1 IDVIMNRRSVLC
13 LLGATAFAGAPIV
26 EAAGSEIR
34 IGQLIEEARG
44 KGAISQRID
53 FISGAL
59 RGTPY
64 LGYTLI
70 GGPTRPEKFVVRD
83 DAFDC
88 VTFCETVLAAAIA
101 SNRSQFDSVLRNV
114 RYHNGAVA
122 WRERNHYFFVWCQ
135 HNVENNMC
143 RLVDL
148 GGAVDINKTVDSE
161 PGLGRRQFTMTVIPS
176 ASFLAN
182 SGKLERGDVIGFV
195 SRRPNLD
202 YFHTGFVVFD
212 KTGVLLLR
220 HASQSRRRVLDERID
235 AFVSAIGGR
244 YVPLVR
250 PQESC
255 PAALKYNSGG
265 RGFRLHFGCVGIHQR
280 FGDPTRIEI
289 PVSDLRHGGH
299 FRCRTGDE
307 ALGKFRQ
314 LVGHDPA
321 LDHLKPTL

>member
-1 IDVIMNRRSVLC
+1 MRTDVTFNRRSVLC
-13 LLGATAFAGAPIV
+13 LLGAAALAGAPTAG
-26 EAAGSEIR
+26 AAGSETR
-34 IGQLIEEARG
+34 ISQLIEEARS
-44 KGAISQRID
+44 KGTISQRID

-122 WRERNHYFFVWCQ
+122 WRERNHYFFEWCQ

-143 RLVDL
+143 RWVRLE
-148 GGAVDINKTVDSE
+148 GAVDINKTVDSE
-161 PGLGRRQFTMTVIPS
+161 PGLGRRQFTMSVIPS

-182 SGKLERGDVIGFV
+182 GGKLERGDIVGFV

-202 YFHTGFVVFD
+202 YFHTGFVAFD
-212 KTGVLLLR
+212 KAGVLLLR
-220 HASQSRRRVLDERID
+220 HASQSRRRVLDERMD
-235 AFVSAIGGR
+235 VFVSANNVR
-244 YVPLVR
+244 YVTLVR
-250 PQESC
+250 PQEPRS
-255 PAALKYNSGG
+255 AAL
-265 RGFRLHFGCVGIHQR
+265 
-280 FGDPTRIEI
+280 
-289 PVSDLRHGGH
+289 
-299 FRCRTGDE
+299 
-307 ALGKFRQ
+307 
-314 LVGHDPA
+314 
-321 LDHLKPTL
+321 

>member
-1 IDVIMNRRSVLC
+1 VPNPARIDWSWSRIDGVGHQLRTDVTFNRRSVLC
-13 LLGATAFAGAPIV
+13 LLGAAALAGAPTAG
-26 EAAGSEIR
+26 AAGSETR
-34 IGQLIEEARG
+34 ISQLIEEARS
-44 KGAISQRID
+44 KGTISQRID

-122 WRERNHYFFVWCQ
+122 WRERNHYFFEWCQ

-143 RLVDL
+143 RWVRLE
-148 GGAVDINKTVDSE
+148 GAVDINKTVDSE

-182 SGKLERGDVIGFV
+182 GGKLERGDIVGFV

-202 YFHTGFVVFD
+202 YFHTGFVAFD
-212 KTGVLLLR
+212 KAGVLLLR
-220 HASQSRRRVLDERID
+220 HSSQSRRRVLDERMD
-235 AFVSAIGGR
+235 VFVSANNVR
-244 YVPLVR
+244 YVTLVR
-250 PQESC
+250 PQE
-255 PAALKYNSGG
+255 PRAAAL
-265 RGFRLHFGCVGIHQR
+265 
-280 FGDPTRIEI
+280 
-289 PVSDLRHGGH
+289 
-299 FRCRTGDE
+299 
-307 ALGKFRQ
+307 
-314 LVGHDPA
+314 
-321 LDHLKPTL
+321 

>member
-1 IDVIMNRRSVLC
+1 VPNPARIDWSWSRIDGVGHQLRTDVTFNRRSVLC
-13 LLGATAFAGAPIV
+13 LLGAAALAGAPTAG
-26 EAAGSEIR
+26 AAGSETR
-34 IGQLIEEARG
+34 ISQLIEEARS
-44 KGAISQRID
+44 KGTISQRID

-122 WRERNHYFFVWCQ
+122 WRERNHYFFEWCQ

-143 RLVDL
+143 RWVRLE
-148 GGAVDINKTVDSE
+148 GAVDINKTVDSE
-161 PGLGRRQFTMTVIPS
+161 PGLGRRQFTMSVIPS

-182 SGKLERGDVIGFV
+182 GGKLERGDIVGFV

-202 YFHTGFVVFD
+202 YFHTGFVAFD
-212 KTGVLLLR
+212 KAGVLLLR
-220 HASQSRRRVLDERID
+220 HASQSRRRVLDERMD
-235 AFVSAIGGR
+235 VFVSANNVR
-244 YVPLVR
+244 YVTLVR
-250 PQESC
+250 PQE
-255 PAALKYNSGG
+255 PRAAAL
-265 RGFRLHFGCVGIHQR
+265 
-280 FGDPTRIEI
+280 
-289 PVSDLRHGGH
+289 
-299 FRCRTGDE
+299 
-307 ALGKFRQ
+307 
-314 LVGHDPA
+314 
-321 LDHLKPTL
+321 

>member
-1 IDVIMNRRSVLC
+1 VPNPVWIDWSWSRIDGVGHQLRTELTLNRRSILC
-13 LLGATAFAGAPIV
+13 LLGAAALAGAPTAG
-26 EAAGSEIR
+26 AAGSETR
-34 IGQLIEEARG
+34 IGQLIEEARS

-101 SNRSQFDSVLRNV
+101 SNRSQFGSVLRNV

-122 WRERNHYFFVWCQ
+122 WRERNHYFFEWCQ

-143 RLVDL
+143 RWVRLE
-148 GGAVDINKTVDSE
+148 GAVDINKTVDSE
-161 PGLGRRQFTMTVIPS
+161 PGLGRRQFTMTVVPS

-182 SGKLERGDVIGFV
+182 GGKLERGDIVGFV

-202 YFHTGFVVFD
+202 YFHTGFIAFD
-212 KTGVLLLR
+212 KAGVLLLR
-220 HASQSRRRVLDERID
+220 HASQSRRRVLDERMD
-235 AFVSAIGGR
+235 VFVSANNVR
-244 YVPLVR
+244 YVTLVR
-250 PQESC
+250 PQE
-255 PAALKYNSGG
+255 PRAAAL
-265 RGFRLHFGCVGIHQR
+265 
-280 FGDPTRIEI
+280 
-289 PVSDLRHGGH
+289 
-299 FRCRTGDE
+299 
-307 ALGKFRQ
+307 
-314 LVGHDPA
+314 
-321 LDHLKPTL
+321 

>member
-1 IDVIMNRRSVLC
+1 VPNPARIDWSWSRIDGVGHQLRTDVTFNRRSVLC
-13 LLGATAFAGAPIV
+13 LLGAAALAGAPTAG
-26 EAAGSEIR
+26 AAGSETR
-34 IGQLIEEARG
+34 ISQLIEEARS
-44 KGAISQRID
+44 KGTISQRID

-122 WRERNHYFFVWCQ
+122 WRERNHYFFEWCQ

-143 RLVDL
+143 RWVRLE
-148 GGAVDINKTVDSE
+148 GAVDINKTVDSE
-161 PGLGRRQFTMTVIPS
+161 PGLGRRQFTMTVVPS

-182 SGKLERGDVIGFV
+182 GGKLERGDIVGFV

-202 YFHTGFVVFD
+202 YFHTGFIAFD
-212 KTGVLLLR
+212 KAGVLLLR
-220 HASQSRRRVLDERID
+220 HASQSRRRVLDERMD
-235 AFVSAIGGR
+235 AFVLANNVR
-244 YVPLVR
+244 YVTLVR
-250 PQESC
+250 PQE
-255 PAALKYNSGG
+255 PRAAAL
-265 RGFRLHFGCVGIHQR
+265 
-280 FGDPTRIEI
+280 
-289 PVSDLRHGGH
+289 
-299 FRCRTGDE
+299 
-307 ALGKFRQ
+307 
-314 LVGHDPA
+314 
-321 LDHLKPTL
+321 

>member
-1 IDVIMNRRSVLC
+1 VPNPARIDWSWSRIDGVGHQLRTDVTFNRRSVLC
-13 LLGATAFAGAPIV
+13 LLGAAALAGAPTAG
-26 EAAGSEIR
+26 AAGSETR
-34 IGQLIEEARG
+34 ISQLIEEARS
-44 KGAISQRID
+44 KGTISQRID

-122 WRERNHYFFVWCQ
+122 WRERNHYFFEWCQ

-143 RLVDL
+143 RWIRLE
-148 GGAVDINKTVDSE
+148 GAVDINKTVDSE

-182 SGKLERGDVIGFV
+182 GGKLERGDIVGFV

-202 YFHTGFVVFD
+202 YFHTGFGAFD
-212 KTGVLLLR
+212 KAGVLLLR
-220 HASQSRRRVLDERID
+220 HSSQSRRRVLDERMD
-235 AFVSAIGGR
+235 VFVSANNVR
-244 YVPLVR
+244 YVTLVR
-250 PQESC
+250 PQE
-255 PAALKYNSGG
+255 PRAAAL
-265 RGFRLHFGCVGIHQR
+265 
-280 FGDPTRIEI
+280 
-289 PVSDLRHGGH
+289 
-299 FRCRTGDE
+299 
-307 ALGKFRQ
+307 
-314 LVGHDPA
+314 
-321 LDHLKPTL
+321 

>member
-1 IDVIMNRRSVLC
+1 VPNPARIDWSWSRIDGVGHQLRTDVTFNRRSVLC
-13 LLGATAFAGAPIV
+13 LLGAAALAGAPTAG
-26 EAAGSEIR
+26 AAGSETR
-34 IGQLIEEARG
+34 ISQLIEEARS
-44 KGAISQRID
+44 KGTISQRID

-122 WRERNHYFFVWCQ
+122 WRERNHYFFEWCQ

-143 RLVDL
+143 RWVRLE
-148 GGAVDINKTVDSE
+148 GAVDINKTVDSE
-161 PGLGRRQFTMTVIPS
+161 PGLGRRQFTMSVIPS

-182 SGKLERGDVIGFV
+182 GGKLERGDIVGFV

-202 YFHTGFVVFD
+202 YFHTGFVAFD
-212 KTGVLLLR
+212 KAGVLLLR
-220 HASQSRRRVLDERID
+220 HSSQSRRRVLDERMD
-235 AFVSAIGGR
+235 VFVSANNVR
-244 YVPLVR
+244 YVTLVR
-250 PQESC
+250 PQE
-255 PAALKYNSGG
+255 PRAAAL
-265 RGFRLHFGCVGIHQR
+265 
-280 FGDPTRIEI
+280 
-289 PVSDLRHGGH
+289 
-299 FRCRTGDE
+299 
-307 ALGKFRQ
+307 
-314 LVGHDPA
+314 
-321 LDHLKPTL
+321 

>member
-1 IDVIMNRRSVLC
+1 MPNPVWIDWSWSRTDGVGHQLRTDVTLNRRSILC
-13 LLGATAFAGAPIV
+13 LLGAAALAGAPTAG
-26 EAAGSEIR
+26 AAGSETR
-34 IGQLIEEARG
+34 ISQLIEEARS
-44 KGAISQRID
+44 KGTISQRID

-88 VTFCETVLAAAIA
+88 VTFCETVLAGAIA

-122 WRERNHYFFVWCQ
+122 WRERNHYFFEWCQ

-143 RLVDL
+143 RWVRLE
-148 GGAVDINKTVDSE
+148 GAVDINKTVDSE

-182 SGKLERGDVIGFV
+182 GGKLERGDIVGFV

-202 YFHTGFVVFD
+202 YFHTGFVAFD
-212 KTGVLLLR
+212 KAGVLLLR
-220 HASQSRRRVLDERID
+220 HASQSRRRVLDERMD
-235 AFVSAIGGR
+235 GFVLANNVR
-244 YVPLVR
+244 YVTLVR
-250 PQESC
+250 PQE
-255 PAALKYNSGG
+255 PRAAAL
-265 RGFRLHFGCVGIHQR
+265 
-280 FGDPTRIEI
+280 
-289 PVSDLRHGGH
+289 
-299 FRCRTGDE
+299 
-307 ALGKFRQ
+307 
-314 LVGHDPA
+314 
-321 LDHLKPTL
+321 